1 MLNSIMNARQIASR
15 VANFRKQLQYRK
27 IYHRF
32 RNFTMIPKASYLAN
46 LQLAASVSDVH
57 GCIVE
62 CGVWRGGM
70 SAGMAAVLGS
80 GRDYLLF
87 DSFEGLPAAEEIDGQ
102 DALNWQ
108 SDKTSPTY
116 FGNCTADESFA
127 RAAMALAG
135 ISNPCII
142 KGWFESTVGKAAIP
156 APIALLRLDGDWY
169 KSTMTCLTQFAPLV
183 APGGVIVIDD
193 YHTWD
198 GCSRAV
204 HDYLSDHDCSERIC
218 SHNGVCFIRKRVQGP
233 RQ

>member
-1 MLNSIMNARQIASR
+1 MFESITSASR
-15 VANFRKQLQYRK
+15 IVSRLGGFRKNLQYQQ

-32 RNFTMIPKASYLAN
+32 RNFTMIPQATYLAN
-46 LQLAASVSDVH
+46 LHLASSVNAVP

-80 GRDYLLF
+80 SRDYILF
-87 DSFEGLPAAEEIDGQ
+87 DSFEGLPAAEDIDGQ

-127 RAAMALAG
+127 QDAMALAG

-142 KGWFESTVGKAAIP
+142 KGWFEATVPNAVIP
-156 APIALLRLDGDWY
+156 SPIALLRLDGDWY
-169 KSTMTCLTQFAPLV
+169 KSTMTCLTHFVPSV
-183 APGGVIVIDD
+183 APGGLIIIDD
-193 YHTWD
+193 YYTWD
-198 GCSRAV
+198 GCCRAV
-204 HDYLSDHDCSERIC
+204 HDYLSDHDCSERIN
-218 SHNGVCFIRKRVQGP
+218 SHNGVCFIRKSAEVP
-233 RQ
+233 WK